1 MDIIVRRFEDFMPS
15 YDWKP
20 VERWYQLPPG
30 QTYVRECSWMVSVG
44 HIRHVMY
51 FIHWFIHFTLSS
63 YLLGIFLVATLDSV
77 THDIL
82 PIQWGLEISM
92 DLSGEAK
99 RAKIPEP
106 WKWQVEIIGEA
117 GTGRRTKIWTSR
129 HWLQW
134 SQKQLTHTHNLA
146 CDSGRI
152 VDFEKIYLKFIH
164 SIINDILFLA

>member
-1 MDIIVRRFEDFMPS
+1 
-15 YDWKP
+15 
-20 VERWYQLPPG
+20 
-30 QTYVRECSWMVSVG
+30 
-44 HIRHVMY
+44 
-51 FIHWFIHFTLSS
+51 
-63 YLLGIFLVATLDSV
+63 
-77 THDIL
+77 
-82 PIQWGLEISM
+82 M

>member
-1 MDIIVRRFEDFMPS
+1 MPS

-99 RAKIPEP
+99 KAKIPEP

-134 SQKQLTHTHNLA
+134 SQKQLTDTRFSLWWWQNCRLWKDLLEVHTQYHQWHPIPSLVGRVFNL
-146 CDSGRI
+146 
-152 VDFEKIYLKFIH
+152 L
-164 SIINDILFLA
+164 L